1 MSTKIYNYGG
11 KEYKVDATLS
21 DEEIEKKIKDYLVS
35 TGQSETVANVDN
47 QEGTY
52 EDPKY
57 EGFLTEMGEGVI
69 SGLIGIGQGIGELG
83 ELVTDAVGITDIET
97 QFVKDNANNLRN
109 KLGVDPAGLTGKI
122 TEGIVQFGVPGVA
135 VAAGI
140 SRGSKLLQPFVRKNV
155 QRAAKLQRQGR
166 TISKKAK
173 FNIAAEQ
180 VVAAGITDAIVAT
193 DGTQTVSDFFEDGPF
208 QTDRRVG
215 LTGFEETKRRL
226 ANKLAI
232 GAESAIA
239 TTVLPF
245 TIKHFINAT
254 AKTAAAKI
262 PGVNVSAAEVVS
274 YLPKKGIEK
283 ASNFLEASADRLT
296 KGESG
301 GLDRL
306 LGIAVSSFRNRGLLD
321 PVTGKMRSLI
331 DPAVEGDIKI
341 AQGNL
346 KRVDKLI
353 DKELKKPKHRDL
365 TSHSKAELL
374 NKFMSVLEGAP
385 GFTSQ
390 ISAERIGISDE
401 LLKAFREAKKTIDG
415 LSLKILDT
423 ETFKRLPE
431 VAPENSNVM
440 TQQKFKDI
448 VMSNITSGGY
458 LQRRYEVFN
467 NKNYDITGA
476 ARRVLIDKIKG
487 RVKYGDDKS
496 SIVNIED
503 FQKQMR
509 GPDVPNTF
517 KMSDQDVEAY
527 KNGTYEITEKQADLY
542 ISQKLAN
549 AKKAAGFNKSSM
561 VTRFVAQRI
570 NPGVVNAT
578 KIDNELER
586 QILGQVKDP
595 KEAYIAT
602 ISELSKFV
610 ATDSYYKSFRNAVDL
625 QMKKDA
631 AAVSKVKEKV
641 KQINRRRSEARTQG
655 MSEEEIQKAFPMPD
669 APKRKFLVFDTFLES
684 RVKTAQRNRPDD
696 NVQGIEDLTEKEVE
710 SAFRAYKDVATKN
723 NLVILGAEKYG
734 QELTG
739 VGSRSVTSSPFG
751 AMAGVAMTQ
760 PLFNSIS
767 SAVPKQ
773 GGVPDI
779 ARALYAPF
787 LKLKGLSQYAKT
799 ILSPYT
805 QIRNVTSASM
815 FALANGNVGKGS
827 DLFESVA
834 IVLND
839 IFVKKDR
846 QIKKD
851 GVIGSNI
858 KLDANDSY
866 AVSFL
871 ADLQKKGVIGS
882 SANLREIISNIRQ
895 GLGYKQQDLTLIRR
909 AEESGEVIKKSKKS
923 VYDIPIMGGFLEKAE
938 GLYRGGDDVWKI
950 YNYVF
955 EKNKLR
961 QVQRKMINREI
972 QKDFANLKA
981 SDPQAYKE
989 SSMETLSP
997 IIIEGR
1003 RKANIKLLRELGK
1016 DDDVIKQ
1023 SLGKL
1028 STMDA
1033 KQIAKLTEDLVD
1045 TKAADTVR
1053 NLVPNYDLVPEAI
1066 KSLRALPL
1074 GNFIAFPAE
1083 IMRTGFNIINTALK
1097 EMSSNEA
1104 AIREIGVKRIGGAL
1118 TTFSLLGNQIQE
1130 LGKNL
1135 TGTSEEELLAARRLA
1150 APYQRNSQFVP
1161 VGKDKKGNLEVIDF
1175 SHTNPYDMLTRPLRT
1190 IATAIDSSG
1199 RLNEDALK
1207 TAQRTMWETFGEFF
1221 EPFLDESMIF
1231 TAFSDVLPEEVPFIG
1246 RNGVT
1251 RSGAKVYSEMDTPL
1265 RKFEKSVIHVMNAMN
1280 PGVLPLRVPVGA
1292 EVGFASYVER
1302 GKPEVIKGLEAGR
1315 FVRGMGIGEKKEPTT
1330 GREYTMPGELFRM
1343 LTGLGTTTID
1353 RERLLDFRA
1362 QEFKDSRSKAASIFN
1377 AVTRLESPTRDQ
1389 LIEAY
1394 RRADDARLIAFRE
1407 MQLNVSDLR
1416 KLGFTNDK
1424 IRQILKKSGL
1434 GTSERNALIRDE
1446 YVPYTPSKNRIR
1458 ELRKKGI
1465 EIPTDAFNQYKAMRQ
1480 GMKLSAKRKPTEE
1493 MKEPINIEE
1502 LERFT
1507 QPNIVAEDQTK
1518 GQPVAP
1524 PSGPITPA
1532 AGLTMMINP
1541 SIFDKDATIDSS
1553 MLGGD
1558 PESILKNMQIRNRQ

>member
-1 MSTKIYNYGG
+1 
-11 KEYKVDATLS
+11 
-21 DEEIEKKIKDYLVS
+21 
-35 TGQSETVANVDN
+35 
-47 QEGTY
+47 
-52 EDPKY
+52 
-57 EGFLTEMGEGVI
+57 MGEGVA
-69 SGLIGIGQGIGELG
+69 SGIIGIGQGILELG
-83 ELVTDAVGITDIET
+83 ELVTDTVGITDIET
-97 QFVKDNANNLRN
+97 EFVKDTANNLRN
-109 KLGVDPAGLTGKI
+109 KLGIDPAGLTGKI
-122 TEGIVQFGVPGVA
+122 TEGIVQFGVPGVG

-140 SRGSKLLQPFVRKNV
+140 SRGAKILQPFVRKSV
-155 QRAAKLQRQGR
+155 QRAAKLQRQGK

-180 VVAAGITDAIVAT
+180 VVAAGVTDAIVST

-226 ANKLAI
+226 ANKLAV

-245 TIKHFINAT
+245 AVKHFINAT

-262 PGVNVSAAEVVS
+262 PGINVSTAEVVS

-306 LGIAVSSFRNRGLLD
+306 IGIAVSSLRNRGLLD

-346 KRVDKLI
+346 KRIDRLI

-365 TSHSKAELL
+365 TNHSKAELL
-374 NKFMSVLEGAP
+374 NKFMAVLEGAP

-390 ISAERIGISDE
+390 VSAERIGISDE
-401 LLKAFREAKKTIDG
+401 LLKAFRDAKKTIDG

-431 VAPENSNVM
+431 VAPENSTIM

-448 VMSNITSGGY
+448 VMSNILSGGY

-487 RVKYGDDKS
+487 RIRYGDDKS

-509 GPDVPNTF
+509 GKDVPNTF

-542 ISQKLAN
+542 ITQKLAN
-549 AKKAAGFNKSSM
+549 AKKAAGFDKSPM

-602 ISELSKFV
+602 VSELSKFV
-610 ATDSYYKSFRNAVDL
+610 ATDSYYKTFRNAVDV

-631 AAVSKVKEKV
+631 ASASKVSEEI
-641 KQINRRRSEARTQG
+641 KQINRRRAEARNNG
-655 MSEEEIQKAFPMPD
+655 MSEEEIQKAFPLPD
-669 APKRKFLVFDTFLES
+669 APKRKFLVFDNFLEA

-696 NVQGIEDLTEKEVE
+696 NVQGVEDLNDKEIE
-710 SAFRAYKDVATKN
+710 AAFNAFKKVANQN
-723 NLVILGAEKYG
+723 NLIVLGSEKFG
-734 QELTG
+734 GELTG
-739 VGSRSVTSSPFG
+739 VGARSVTASPFG

-773 GGVPDI
+773 GSVMDI

-787 LKLKGLSQYAKT
+787 LKLKGISQYTKT

-851 GVIGSNI
+851 GVIGSSV

-882 SANLREIISNIRQ
+882 SANLREIIANIRQ
-895 GLGYKQQDLTLIRR
+895 GLGYKQKDLADDVFRS
-909 AEESGEVIKKSKKS
+909 EELGVATKKSKKS

-972 QKDFANLKA
+972 QTDFANLKA
-981 SDPQAYKE
+981 ADPQAYKQ

-997 IIIEGR
+997 VIIESR

-1033 KQIAKLTEDLVD
+1033 KQIAKLAEDLVD

-1083 IMRTGFNIINTALK
+1083 ILRTGFNIINTALK

-1150 APYQRNSQFVP
+1150 APYQRNSQFIP

-1199 RLNEDALK
+1199 RLSEDALK

-1251 RSGAKVYSEMDTPL
+1251 RSGAKVYSEADTPL
-1265 RKFEKSVIHVMNAMN
+1265 RKFEKSVIHVMNSMN
-1280 PGVLPLRVPVGA
+1280 PGVLPVRVPVGA
-1292 EVGFASYVER
+1292 EVGFASYIER

-1362 QEFKDSRSKAASIFN
+1362 QEFKGQRSQAASIFN
-1377 AVTRLESPTRDQ
+1377 AVTRLERPTRDQ

-1394 RRADDARLIAFRE
+1394 RRADDARLTAFRA

-1416 KLGFTNDK
+1416 KLGFSNEK
-1424 IRQILKKSGL
+1424 IKQVLKKAGL
-1434 GTSERNALIRDE
+1434 GKAERNALINDR
-1446 YVPYTPSKNRIR
+1446 YIPYTPSKDRIR
-1458 ELRKKGI
+1458 ELRKKNI
-1465 EIPTDAFNQYKAMRQ
+1465 EVPTDVFNRYKDMRF
-1480 GMKLSAKRKPTEE
+1480 GMKLSAKSKPKEK
-1493 MKEPINIEE
+1493 MDEPINIEE

-1518 GQPVAP
+1518 GQSVAP
-1524 PSGPITPA
+1524 PTGPLAPG
-1532 AGLTMMINP
+1532 AGIGIMINP
-1541 SIFDKDATIDSS
+1541 NIFDKDTTIDSS
-1553 MLGGD
+1553 MLGGN
-1558 PESILKNMQIRNRQ
+1558 PESILKNLQIKNRQGATG